1 MIMNYVNPDMEGYI
15 PKTDS
20 RYRGDLRHYEE
31 GRFDEAENEKNLI
44 EEEQRRKRRVYD
56 ETKQTWVPKFFREI
70 DHPFIKTPGE
80 LIQNVERPFCYELI
94 KG

>member
-44 EEEQRRKRRVYD
+44 EEE
-56 ETKQTWVPKFFREI
+56 
-70 DHPFIKTPGE
+70 
-80 LIQNVERPFCYELI
+80 
-94 KG
+94 

>member
-1 MIMNYVNPDMEGYI
+1 MIMNYVSPDMEGYI

-20 RYRGDLRHYEE
+20 RYRGDLHYYED

-56 ETKQTWVPKFFREI
+56 ETKQTWVPKFFKEI
-70 DHPFIKTPGE
+70 DHPFIKKPSDF
-80 LIQNVERPFCYELI
+80 IQNSDKPFCYELI